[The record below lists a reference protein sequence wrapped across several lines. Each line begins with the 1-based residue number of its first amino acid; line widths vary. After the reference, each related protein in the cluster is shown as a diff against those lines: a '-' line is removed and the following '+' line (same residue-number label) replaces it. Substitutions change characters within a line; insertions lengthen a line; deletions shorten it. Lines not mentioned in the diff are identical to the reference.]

1 MAKCQQSAT
10 MTGKSRVRFVS
21 AIVIYHEI
29 SAFGITFNII
39 FFLPNPIFFSSSGAG
54 SSAIDFTQL
63 GNQKC
68 YGTKQKTKISNS
80 LLVFYLV
87 PKHFRCCNW
96 VKSIIDD
103 PAPDISSLRWI
114 QCNLVR
120 KIMRPMRRLYVAAYN
135 ECKNS
140 KK

>member
-1 MAKCQQSAT
+1 MLIFKLCLPKIAVFQILAHYMAKCQQSTT

-63 GNQKC
+63 GNRKC
-68 YGTKQKTKISNS
+68 FGTKQKTEISNS

-87 PKHFRCCNW
+87 P
-96 VKSIIDD
+96 IT
-103 PAPDISSLRWI
+103 L
-114 QCNLVR
+114 LV
-120 KIMRPMRRLYVAAYN
+120 
-135 ECKNS
+135 S
-140 KK
+140 